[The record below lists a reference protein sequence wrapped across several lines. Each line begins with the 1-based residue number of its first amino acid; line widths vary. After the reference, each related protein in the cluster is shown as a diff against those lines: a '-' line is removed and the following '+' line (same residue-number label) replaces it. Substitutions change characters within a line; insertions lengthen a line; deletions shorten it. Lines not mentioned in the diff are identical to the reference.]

1 MSRFKVPS
9 EAEILTDYDLVL
21 EQYLP
26 PSSPLL
32 AGFCVDAFSAIKPGV
47 AHSPS
52 SDSDIWDKSARAGTP
67 MYFDFPR
74 PMQSCRVSF
83 KLLGDVTALA
93 VEPSEQDDSGLRAP
107 LVAAGLS
114 LSNRIK
120 LYYYFSCL
128 IVIYTRIKEFWV

>member
-1 MSRFKVPS
+1 MSRFKVPI

-21 EQYLP
+21 EQYIP

-67 MYFDFPR
+67 MYFDFLQPI
-74 PMQSCRVSF
+74 QSCRVSF
-83 KLLGDVTALA
+83 NLLGDVTVFA
-93 VEPSEQDDSGLRAP
+93 VEPSKQDDLGLRAP

-120 LYYYFSCL
+120 LYCDPHELGKWASL
-128 IVIYTRIKEFWV
+128 LAV